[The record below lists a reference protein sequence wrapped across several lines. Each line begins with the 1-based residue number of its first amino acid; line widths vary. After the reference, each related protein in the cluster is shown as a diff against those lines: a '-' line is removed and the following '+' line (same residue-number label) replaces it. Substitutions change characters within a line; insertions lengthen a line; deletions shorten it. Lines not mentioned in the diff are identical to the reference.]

1 MTLQQLK
8 YIIGIVN
15 SGSINEAAK
24 RLFISQP
31 SLSKAVRELE
41 NELNFEIFRRSSKG
55 ISLSLEGTEFLS
67 YARQVVEQAELLE
80 QRYLNTKP
88 LKRQFSISTQHYA
101 FAVNAFVNLIKKLNI
116 QEYEWTLRE
125 TRTFEII
132 EDVHQSRSDLGILY
146 LNDFNRQVISKLLK
160 KNDLCFHPLFR
171 AEPHVFVSSA
181 HPLARR
187 RQVLLE
193 DLEDYPC
200 LSFEQGTYN
209 SFYFSEEIF
218 SPAVR
223 SKNIRV
229 RDRATLFN
237 LLIGLQGYTVCS
249 GVIDSKLNGENIV
262 AVPLTGVAP
271 MEIGYI
277 LPAGVQPGSLCRAY
291 IENLKQYV
299 PID

>member
-101 FAVNAFVNLIKKLNI
+101 FAVNAFV
-116 QEYEWTLRE
+116 
-125 TRTFEII
+125 
-132 EDVHQSRSDLGILY
+132 S
-146 LNDFNRQVISKLLK
+146 
-160 KNDLCFHPLFR
+160 
-171 AEPHVFVSSA
+171 
-181 HPLARR
+181 
-187 RQVLLE
+187 
-193 DLEDYPC
+193 
-200 LSFEQGTYN
+200 
-209 SFYFSEEIF
+209 
-218 SPAVR
+218 
-223 SKNIRV
+223 SKN
-229 RDRATLFN
+229 
-237 LLIGLQGYTVCS
+237 
-249 GVIDSKLNGENIV
+249 
-262 AVPLTGVAP
+262 
-271 MEIGYI
+271 
-277 LPAGVQPGSLCRAY
+277 
-291 IENLKQYV
+291 
-299 PID
+299 

>member
-101 FAVNAFVNLIKKLNI
+101 FAVNAFVNLIKKL
-116 QEYEWTLRE
+116 
-125 TRTFEII
+125 TFEII

-209 SFYFSEEIF
+209 SFYFSEEIL
-218 SPAVR
+218 STIVHR
-223 SKNIRV
+223 KEIHVS
-229 RDRATLFN
+229 DRATLFN
-237 LLIGLQGYTVCS
+237 LLIGLNGYTICS
-249 GVIDSKLNGENIV
+249 GVLSEDLNGSNIISI
-262 AVPLTGVAP
+262 PLKTKEYMLVGWIDREQSRPSRSA
-271 MEIGYI
+271 
-277 LPAGVQPGSLCRAY
+277 LLY
-291 IENLKQYV
+291 IEELKRVITEYGYEV
-299 PID
+299 IRTDD